1 LNKKITE
8 KMTGGGFFREKK
20 SYRSI
25 GRLIYPMANEITQN
39 RIPNSSLN
47 WEKKFYRSKGEADI
61 PHGK

>member
-1 LNKKITE
+1 
-8 KMTGGGFFREKK
+8 MTGGGFFREKK

-47 WEKKFYRSKGEADI
+47 WGNKSYKSTGAVYINGNGYKI
-61 PHGK
+61 